1 MTRGNFYIFHLFF
14 HERVKV
20 LHINILETQ
29 DQTGTNA
36 SVQGD
41 FSSTESGFLEIET
54 AEQVKQVT
62 FNRTFT
68 KGVPATVMFPFSF
81 DASKVD
87 GKFYTLA
94 SVAPINGVWTAT
106 MSNPITGTI
115 EANTPYIFKAN
126 NNLTKLTFD
135 NGSEKVF
142 LQSTVTINA
151 NTSGDWTLHG
161 VYYKTLLD
169 NPNEFD
175 YGFAGQATDGISV
188 GQFIRAGEGV
198 WADPM
203 RCYLTYK
210 NGELTK
216 SALDLPDNIRVVFPD
231 EEEQSDNDDIVTP
244 VSSISES
251 TGVKVWSYNGT
262 IFIDA
267 QPDTDYTIVDLSGR
281 VIKTGVTHST
291 REEITLSATGIVI
304 VKIAGKIYKLSL

>member
-1 MTRGNFYIFHLFF
+1 M
-14 HERVKV
+14 
-20 LHINILETQ
+20 
-29 DQTGTNA
+29 
-36 SVQGD
+36 
-41 FSSTESGFLEIET
+41 
-54 AEQVKQVT
+54 
-62 FNRTFT
+62 
-68 KGVPATVMFPFSF
+68 
-81 DASKVD
+81 
-87 GKFYTLA
+87 
-94 SVAPINGVWTAT
+94 
-106 MSNPITGTI
+106 
-115 EANTPYIFKAN
+115 
-126 NNLTKLTFD
+126 
-135 NGSEKVF
+135 
-142 LQSTVTINA
+142 QSTVTINA

-262 IFIDA
+262 IFISA
-267 QPDTDYTIVDLSGR
+267 QTSMEYQIVDMGGR
-281 VIKTGVTHST
+281 TIRHGVTASN
-291 REEITLSATGIVI
+291 REEVSLNGIHGIVI
-304 VKIAGKIYKLSL
+304 VKIGNQTFKLHM